1 VRAVLLAH
9 CRLWHDALVEIAAK
23 KSLLSTLAVA
33 RSDISAARDGGL
45 LAIERLTAAD
55 LHGPLHCALSTA
67 VVVAYARPFVWNTPH
82 GRIPSSWE
90 NFPHPL
96 ATDLHERVLE
106 HWNTAV
112 AHPDTSVRVVSVIPP
127 GVTLG
132 PLPVSDECVITVE
145 DLAVPLE
152 WFPLIV
158 DLCDWLLPR
167 LTDEIGHLVDDLYGG
182 PGFQFPPRP
191 FILDGGPDL
200 IPSEESDAPGTA

>member
-1 VRAVLLAH
+1 MLLAH
-9 CRLWHDALVEIAAK
+9 GRLWHDALVEIDAK
-23 KSLLSTLAVA
+23 KNLLSTLAVA
-33 RSDISAARDGGL
+33 RSDISAARDAGL

-67 VVVAYARPFVWNTPH
+67 VVVSYARPFVWNTPH

-90 NFPHPL
+90 DFPHPL
-96 ATDLHERVLE
+96 AADLHERVLE

-112 AHPDTSVRVVSVIPP
+112 AHPEASARVVSVIPA
-127 GVTLG
+127 GVTLA
-132 PLPVSDECVITVE
+132 LRPVDDECVITVE

-167 LTDEIGHLVDDLYGG
+167 LTEEIGHVVDDLYGG
-182 PGFQFPPRP
+182 PEIQLPPRP
-191 FILDGGPDL
+191 FILDDGPDL
-200 IPSEESDAPGTA
+200 IPSDERDAPGIA